1 MSSTKARGSVHTGA
15 SEATGP
21 VVAFSQV
28 SKSFGQ
34 VKAVSE
40 LDLTLHAGET
50 VALLGP
56 NGAGKSTALDL
67 LLGLRN
73 ADSGSVRGLRHH
85 TGARRSPRA
94 GSARCCR
101 AAA

>member
-1 MSSTKARGSVHTGA
+1 MHTGA
-15 SEATGP
+15 SGTTGP
-21 VVAFSQV
+21 VVSFSQV
-28 SKSFGQ
+28 NKSFGQ
-34 VKAVSE
+34 VRAVSE
-40 LDLTLHAGET
+40 LSLTLHAGET

-73 ADSGSVRGLRHH
+73 ADSGTVEVFGTTPR
-85 TGARRSPRA
+85 RRSPRA

-101 AAA
+101 AAG